1 MAFSFSLKLGKVLTF
16 LQSLSSEFQVL
27 APLYAKLFC
36 PNFVFIYGGLR
47 SKLEL
52 RSIPG
57 AQLGILEGRG
67 PGDKKGTIR
76 NFV

>member
-1 MAFSFSLKLGKVLTF
+1 MD
-16 LQSLSSEFQVL
+16 LQQVL
-27 APLYAKLFC
+27 VEFLLKETMITLVIKLF
-36 PNFVFIYGGLR
+36 PTLVELLVLLKAIILKRILKDLHWYGL
-47 SKLEL
+47 S
-52 RSIPG
+52 G